1 MVYVSES
8 VVDCPVIKVI
18 GVGGGGGNAIAHMLT
33 QQINGVEFIYAA
45 VKSDKENSVWTA
57 LKA

>member
-1 MVYVSES
+1 MSILENKTIEKPDYPS
-8 VVDCPVIKVI
+8 VKE
-18 GVGGGGGNAIAHMLT
+18 GV
-33 QQINGVEFIYAA
+33 NGVEFIYAA